1 MPGVTYMTA
10 LDGAGL
16 LAEFPL
22 GEAFLAYAGN
32 LSSDELRVRQD
43 AMFCRC
49 VERAWTI
56 PFYQRL
62 WGAAGAQPGD
72 IKSLNDLPRLPVFD
86 KSDLM
91 SSIERAPP
99 FGDFHGRD
107 VYPEAE
113 RPPVI
118 IHTTSGTTGNPQIVP
133 FGPRGREVQNILLAR
148 AYRLHGMT
156 DSDVV
161 HSVYG
166 HGLINGGHYIREAIT
181 HWTGATFIPAG
192 TGAETRSVRQVELMR
207 SFGTTVI
214 VGFVDY
220 IKRLASVAHEV
231 GMVPARDLKIRMICG
246 HIGQEDR
253 VALSEAWGGCEV
265 FDWYG
270 VADTGT
276 IASEGP
282 DHDGLYVMEDA
293 QFLEVGKI
301 DTHEPVDHG
310 EAGDMI
316 VTALYKDDIYP
327 MIRFNTH
334 DVTRWRG
341 GRSSLGLNF
350 RRIEGVVGR
359 SDNMVKLRGINVFPT
374 AIGSML
380 PLSGELTGEYICHAK
395 RDESDRDTLL
405 VAVEVRGDTANA
417 GLAESIRDTLRQK
430 LGIDV
435 VIELTQAGSLSALT
449 QVDVRQKPIRLID
462 ARHKPSPTRA

>member
-1 MPGVTYMTA
+1 MAA
-10 LDGAGL
+10 LNGAEL
-16 LAEFPL
+16 LAEFPI
-22 GEAFLAYAGN
+22 GEAFLAYGRD
-32 LSSDELRVRQD
+32 LSRDELHRRQN
-43 AMFCRC
+43 AMFRRC
-49 VERAWTI
+49 VARAWTI

-72 IKSLNDLPRLPVFD
+72 IQSLDDLPRLPVFD

-91 SSIERAPP
+91 ASIERAPP

-107 VYPEAE
+107 AYPEAE
-113 RPPVI
+113 RPPII

-133 FGPRGREVQNILLAR
+133 FGPRGREVQNLLLAR
-148 AYRLHGMT
+148 AYRLHGMADT
-156 DSDVV
+156 DIV

-166 HGLINGGHYIREAIT
+166 HGLINGGHYIREAVT

-192 TGAETRSVRQVELMR
+192 TGIETRSARQVELMR
-207 SFGTTVI
+207 SFGATVI

-220 IKRLASVAHEV
+220 IKRLAAVAQEA
-231 GMVPARDLKIRMICG
+231 GIIPGRDVKIRMICG

-253 VALSEAWGGCEV
+253 AALSESWGGCEI

-293 QFLEVGKI
+293 QLLEVGKI
-301 DTHEPVDHG
+301 DTHAPVEDC
-310 EAGDMI
+310 EVGDMI
-316 VTALYKDDIYP
+316 VTTLYKDDIYP

-334 DVTRWRG
+334 DVTRWRA
-341 GRSSLGLNF
+341 GRSSLGLNL
-350 RRIEGVVGR
+350 RRIDGFLGR

-374 AIGSML
+374 AVGSML
-380 PLSGELTGEYICHAK
+380 PVSADLTGEYICRAE
-395 RDESDRDTLL
+395 RDETDRDTLV
-405 VAVEVRGDTANA
+405 VAVEVHGDTTDAA
-417 GLAESIRDTLRQK
+417 LAESIRNTLRQK

-435 VIELTQAGSLSALT
+435 VIELTPAGSLSALT
-449 QVDVRQKPIRLID
+449 QVDMRQKPIRLID
-462 ARHKPSPTRA
+462 ARHKPFPTSA